1 MRRRK
6 NKWFCDVAKYSDVV
20 LSSSVSLSRNF
31 LDYEFPAKL
40 KEEKATEL
48 VEHMR
53 SLMGDLALIEGVSF
67 YSCRVDKLNNIEK
80 DSMIECHTITP
91 SMKRKK
97 EPVGLIFSEDEGISI
112 MVNDDDHLRIQAQV
126 AGNHLRNAYKTANR
140 LDDYFDSVMQY
151 CYSDKFGYLTSKP
164 QDTGT
169 GMKATYILSLPAL
182 TMGGK
187 IETLQEE
194 VNRFGV
200 VLQGTYGEGSK
211 STGFVFQISNRK
223 TLGVSENDILE
234 NLEQVVA
241 QIINIER
248 KARRDL
254 LNANRDEMA
263 DRMYRS
269 YGVLKYAKL
278 LSQKDAM
285 LLLAQLKLGC
295 DVGVLKLKDGGAGI
309 YRLMIESQPGNL
321 QKIEGKS
328 LGSRDRDRVRAE
340 YLNENLPEFDEPVT
354 DGEEAK

>member
-6 NKWFCDVAKYSDVV
+6 NKWFSEVTKYSDVV
-20 LSSSVSLSRNF
+20 LSSSVSFSRNF

-40 KEEKATEL
+40 NEEKATEL
-48 VEHMR
+48 VEELR
-53 SLMGDLALIEGVSF
+53 GCASDLSLLQGKSF
-67 YSCRVDKLNNIEK
+67 FSCRVDKLPNIEK
-80 DSMIECHTITP
+80 DSLIECHTITP
-91 SMKRKK
+91 SMKRRK
-97 EPVGLIFSEDEGISI
+97 EPAGLLFSEDEGISI
-112 MVNDDDHLRIQAQV
+112 MLNDDDHIRIQVQTT
-126 AGNHLRNAYKTANR
+126 GNSLRKAYQIADGIDN
-140 LDDYFDSVMQY
+140 YFDRKKQY
-151 CYSDKFGYLTSKP
+151 CFSDKFGYLTSKP

-169 GMKATYILSLPAL
+169 GMKAGYFLSLPAL

-234 NLEQVVA
+234 NLEQVVY
-241 QIINIER
+241 QIIDIER
-248 KARRDL
+248 KARKEL
-254 LNANRDEMA
+254 LNSNKEEMA

-295 DVGVLKLKDGGAGI
+295 DVGILKLQDGGAGI
-309 YRLMIESQPGNL
+309 YRLMIEIQPGNL
-321 QKIEGKS
+321 QKNEGKS
-328 LGSRDRDRVRAE
+328 LGSRDRDRVRAK
-340 YLNENLPEFDEPVT
+340 YLNDNLPEFLEDDTQKE
-354 DGEEAK
+354 